1 MDWQPLLITVAPN
14 GARKNQSDH
23 TALPMTANEMA
34 RDAKQCLDAGA
45 AMLHLHVRDENGAHS
60 LDADLYRASIKAVRE
75 VVGDNMIIQITT
87 EAVGQ
92 YTPDQ
97 QIALVQDVL
106 PEAASVA
113 MKELTADGLDKASDF
128 YHWAFESGITL
139 QHILYSPEEVSQLA
153 DLVREGIVP
162 GENLNVLYVLGR
174 YGAQLSQPSDLLPF
188 LAAAREQDLQTA
200 MWSVCAFGPGEG
212 AVAVLTISLGG
223 HMRVG
228 FENNFYLNDETL
240 APNNAALVTQVAD
253 GAKLIARSLCQAE
266 QARSLMGS
274 GGKGERKDPLAK
286 TSNGLEDSKNTS
298 TTFTTRETTI

>member
-14 GARKNQSDH
+14 GARKNKSDH
-23 TALPMTANEMA
+23 TALPMTPSEMA
-34 RDAKQCLDAGA
+34 VDAKQCLDAGA
-45 AMLHLHVRDENGAHS
+45 TMLHLHVRDENGGHS
-60 LDADLYRASIKAVRE
+60 LDADLYRQSIKAVRD
-75 VVGDNMIIQITT
+75 VVGDDMIIQITT

-97 QIALVQDVL
+97 QISLVKDVL

-113 MKELTADGLDKASDF
+113 LKELTADGLDKAADF
-128 YHWAFESGITL
+128 YHWAFEAGIAL
-139 QHILYSPEEVSQLA
+139 QHILYSPEDVSQLA
-153 DLVREGIVP
+153 DLVRQGIVP
-162 GENLNVLYVLGR
+162 GDDLNVLYVLGR

-200 MWSVCAFGPGEG
+200 LWSVCAFGPGEG
-212 AVAVLTISLGG
+212 AVALLTISLGG

-240 APNNAALVTQVAD
+240 APNNAALVTQVVQ
-253 GAKLIARSLCQAE
+253 GAKLIARPLCQAE

-274 GGKGERKDPLAK
+274 GGKGERKDTFADLSK
-286 TSNGLEDSKNTS
+286 GLKETKNTS